1 MTSQT
6 RLALAA
12 ALKILDNNPC
22 QPDAI
27 ICATQY
33 GCMQNSVLFLNDMLR
48 THEMELK
55 PTPFIQS
62 THNTI
67 ASMVAIKLH
76 NHGYNITYSH
86 GTTSWQDALQDV
98 SMQMQLGLLQS
109 ALIIEFDEHVSD
121 WNEKLEKVSSSSQNI
136 AKAQLITV
144 KK

>member
-1 MTSQT
+1 
-6 RLALAA
+6 
-12 ALKILDNNPC
+12 
-22 QPDAI
+22 
-27 ICATQY
+27 
-33 GCMQNSVLFLNDMLR
+33 
-48 THEMELK
+48 MELK

-67 ASMVAIKLH
+67 ASMVAIKLR

-109 ALIIEFDEHVSD
+109 ALIIEFDELVSD
-121 WNEKLEKVSSSSQNI
+121 WNEMLEKVSSSSQNI